1 MPRTTQSSCSES
13 SCQSLKNGCSFDGK
27 FLGDLGHLEVSSSRS
42 LVCTGQEVH
51 AALNSVSVTTV
62 SADVSATSVSSSKP
76 GSELGS
82 GSRDKQ
88 SAVTFSRPGFYWI
101 S

>member
-1 MPRTTQSSCSES
+1 MPRTTQSSCSVS
-13 SCQSLKNGCSFDGK
+13 SCRSLKYGCSFGVK
-27 FLGDLGHLEVSSSRS
+27 FLADLSHLEMSSSRS
-42 LVCTGQEVH
+42 LVCTGQEAH
-51 AALNSVSVTTV
+51 AVLNPVSVTVV
-62 SADVSATSVSSSKP
+62 SGYMNATSMSSSKL

-88 SAVTFSRPGFYWI
+88 SAVTFSRPGLYWM